1 MRIFLAF
8 LATMTILAPCVR
20 AGHEVSD
27 RLQQSLSF
35 ESVKGRVLEIDNIEG
50 DVIVEGY
57 AGDVVLL
64 DVQKT
69 IYAQS
74 DAALAAAK
82 NEVSLE
88 ITNANNS
95 ILLYVDGPFRD
106 EMHRNG
112 KHRRHPRYHVK
123 YDFKLKVPHELALR
137 LSTVMEGV
145 VQVSETSGDFEI
157 SNVNGPIQMR
167 AISGSGSAVT
177 VNGEVRATFTSVPGS
192 DATFRTVNGDLDISY
207 PDHLNADLSL
217 KTFNGDMFTDFE
229 TEPLAPEPARKTVSD
244 GLTRLEFNK
253 HTRVRIGVGGPRI
266 ICDTLNGSILI
277 RKS

>member
-1 MRIFLAF
+1 MNPRMVPSVLIVALYLA
-8 LATMTILAPCVR
+8 APAFAQTVTDVKPACGA
-20 AGHEVSD
+20 AGD
-27 RLQQSLSF
+27 
-35 ESVKGRVLEIDNIEG
+35 RVLLLGEDFG
-50 DVIVEGY
+50 D
-57 AGDVVLL
+57 AP
-64 DVQKT
+64 T
-69 IYAQS
+69 
-74 DAALAAAK
+74 
-82 NEVSLE
+82 
-88 ITNANNS
+88 
-95 ILLYVDGPFRD
+95 
-106 EMHRNG
+106 
-112 KHRRHPRYHVK
+112 
-123 YDFKLKVPHELALR
+123 
-137 LSTVMEGV
+137 
-145 VQVSETSGDFEI
+145 
-157 SNVNGPIQMR
+157 
-167 AISGSGSAVT
+167 VT

>member
-1 MRIFLAF
+1 MRNLLAF
-8 LATMTILAPCVR
+8 LATMTILAPCAR
-20 AGHEVSD
+20 AGDEVTD

-35 ESVKGRVLEIDNIEG
+35 ESLKGRSLEIDNIEG

-57 AGDVVLL
+57 SGDVVML

-69 IYAQS
+69 IYADN

-88 ITNANNS
+88 ITNENNN

-106 EMHRNG
+106 EMHRRG
-112 KHRRHPRYHVK
+112 KRRHRPEYHVK
-123 YDFKLKVPHELALR
+123 YDFKLKVPHEVALR
-137 LSTVMEGV
+137 LSTVTEGV
-145 VQVSETSGDFEI
+145 VQVSETSGDFDI
-157 SNVNGPIQMR
+157 SNVNGSIQML
-167 AISGSGSAVT
+167 AISGTGSAVT
-177 VNGEVRATFTSVPGS
+177 VNGEVRATFTSVPGG

-207 PDHLNADLSL
+207 PGHLNADLSL

-229 TEPLAPEPARKTVSD
+229 TEPLAPEAARKTVSD

-253 HTRVRIGVGGPRI
+253 HTRVRVGGGGPRI
-266 ICDTLNGSILI
+266 ICDTLNGNILI